1 MSTDNREVLPASEN
15 EAGEVKPTPAVKP
28 TIGRV
33 IYYKLSA
40 QDAESINKRRADAGR
55 NRDKMKV
62 DSNGYQAHVGN
73 SVSAGQIVSGS
84 VVAVWESQMINA
96 KLDLDGNDSYWV
108 TSVSQGEEEGNWDW
122 MPFQKDQQAR
132 LAKEE

>member
-62 DSNGYQAHVGN
+62 DSIGYQAHVGN